1 MKFERFSI
9 KNFRNFKEVNI
20 NLENKNIVFG
30 MNDIG
35 KTNFLYAVRF
45 LLDKD
50 IRKKGF
56 IDSDYYQ
63 KDIHNSIEIM
73 LIIDIKDYEDNDD
86 SKKLIAKMKG
96 VLTSKSEKVYI
107 KLKSDYDYSEE
118 ISYPKMY
125 WGDSEDNLIE
135 LTSYGPIY
143 PIDEVF
149 KIIYINPLIN
159 LETVFKMNKRKIFD
173 EIKSQDKDKDIKKE
187 IEIISKNLNNKI
199 SELSLVEEFQ
209 KNITTHYKDLR
220 KEEISIEL
228 KSEMEIKGYYN
239 NLIPYIKKD
248 NDSNHYPTSGDGRR
262 KLLSYSILNFINAKD
277 NYDKILIYLVEEP
290 ENSLHKTMQIA
301 LSKQLFSLKMYSYLF
316 VSTHSSLIVS
326 KMDNVNLIKMY
337 SYDKVECSSYVYNVP
352 EKYLSVKNKLNTDLS
367 EAIFADKV
375 LLVEGPSEKILFNK
389 IMENI
394 NPDYEINGSYILCVD
409 GIGFDLYVEI
419 LKNLKIKVIIKTDND
434 LRKSNKKDDLLS
446 YELLGLNRVL
456 KYIEKDKLENINIKS
471 ENKKDLLEEKKRIFK
486 ENEELI
492 KELMQKKIFLS
503 EIDLE
508 NDLYSVIKE
517 ELDEYINKKDVVAYL
532 QNRKLYNMVELLD
545 KIKKEDCEKIYNN
558 NKFQCLREL
567 IDG

>member
-337 SYDKVECSSYVYNVP
+337 SYNKVECSSYVYNVP

-419 LKNLKIKVIIKTDND
+419 LDNLKIKVIIKTDND